1 MKKRKIDEN
10 NPVPELI
17 FIPNKISR
25 IISVVLIIIINLCSL
40 IYGVLNFNN
49 FSSDVLVKTV
59 EFGFTIVLSIMALT
73 ITVFQSDKNL
83 LKNKNSDKNI
93 KKVYLSY
100 IFIVFPIILILFL
113 GYLIAC
119 LFCSIYTFFIF
130 YGNHFNT
137 INVYYKNI
145 IIFRSSFKYKRL
157 NNIIMYR

>member
-1 MKKRKIDEN
+1 MKKRKMDEN
-10 NPVPELI
+10 NPVPKLI

-25 IISVVLIIIINLCSL
+25 IISVVLIIIINLCSI

-73 ITVFQSDKNL
+73 ITVVQSDKNL

-93 KKVYLSY
+93 KEVYLSY

-119 LFCSIYTFFIF
+119 LFYFVPYILSLSFMV
-130 YGNHFNT
+130 T
-137 INVYYKNI
+137 ILTLSMCITKTL
-145 IIFRSSFKYKRL
+145 SSFVAFL
-157 NNIIMYR
+157 NIKD

>member
-10 NPVPELI
+10 NPVPEWI

-25 IISVVLIIIINLCSL
+25 IISLVLITIINLCSL

-119 LFCSIYTFFIF
+119 LFYFVPYILSLSFMV
-130 YGNHFNT
+130 T
-137 INVYYKNI
+137 ILTLTMCITKTL
-145 IIFRSSFKYKRL
+145 SSFVALL
-157 NNIIMYR
+157 NIKD

>member
-10 NPVPELI
+10 NLVPELI

-25 IISVVLIIIINLCSL
+25 TISVVLIFIINLCSF

-93 KKVYLSY
+93 KRVYLSY

-119 LFCSIYTFFIF
+119 LFYFVPYILSLSFMV
-130 YGNHFNT
+130 T
-137 INVYYKNI
+137 ILTLSMCITKTL
-145 IIFRSSFKYKRL
+145 SSFVALL
-157 NNIIMYR
+157 NIKD

>member
-83 LKNKNSDKNI
+83 LKNKN
-93 KKVYLSY
+93 
-100 IFIVFPIILILFL
+100 
-113 GYLIAC
+113 
-119 LFCSIYTFFIF
+119 
-130 YGNHFNT
+130 
-137 INVYYKNI
+137 
-145 IIFRSSFKYKRL
+145 
-157 NNIIMYR
+157 